1 MILRCPHCGFVRET
15 DPARI
20 PPGAAE
26 ATCPRCRQSFSMAQV
41 HGLTKEILTPAAS
54 LPKAGFWIRLGAF
67 LLDIFILG
75 GIGIL
80 TGMLLGSGLEALT
93 SLNDPSLEW
102 VVDRYRKVLMIA
114 YFVFFTAYGGQT
126 PGKMVFGL
134 KVIRT
139 DGTELGFGR
148 AVLREIVGKLVSWLL
163 LMIGYLMVA
172 FDSRKQGLHDKIAK
186 TYVIRL

>member
-1 MILRCPHCGFVRET
+1 
-15 DPARI
+15 
-20 PPGAAE
+20 
-26 ATCPRCRQSFSMAQV
+26 MAQV

-54 LPKAGFWIRLGAF
+54 LPKAGFWIRLGAS

-102 VVDRYRKVLMIA
+102 IVDRYRKVLMIA
-114 YFVFFTAYGGQT
+114 YFVFFTGYGGQT

-139 DGTELGFGR
+139 DGTELGFRR
-148 AVLREIVGKLVSWLL
+148 AVLREIVGKFVSWLL

>member
-1 MILRCPHCGFVRET
+1 
-15 DPARI
+15 
-20 PPGAAE
+20 
-26 ATCPRCRQSFSMAQV
+26 MAQAQ
-41 HGLTKEILTPAAS
+41 GLTEEIPAPAAS

-67 LLDIFILG
+67 LLDLVILG
-75 GIGIL
+75 GIGFF
-80 TGMLLGSGLEALT
+80 TGMLLGTGLEALT

-102 VVDRYRKVLMIA
+102 IVDRYRKVLMIA
-114 YFVFFTAYGGQT
+114 YFVFFTGYGGQT

-139 DGTELGFGR
+139 DGTELGFRR
-148 AVLREIVGKLVSWLL
+148 AVLREIVGKFVSWLL